1 MSIVH
6 TPSHTYSTALAIF
19 WKLVSCACFAG
30 INGVVRHLT
39 AIQSLSE
46 APILSTAS
54 VNFFQNIF
62 GTLFLL
68 PVIWSMGLHRLK
80 STNKTLHLVRVV
92 TAVFGLLLWYEAV
105 KQMPLAQAVSLNFT
119 GPIFTTVGAFFLLKE
134 HISWPRVNAILFSL
148 IGAFII
154 SRPDIALFSDTAP
167 SLGFA
172 VIFPIT
178 SAIVFAFNKI
188 LTRRLAMRGESPES
202 LAIYLLVF
210 MTPVSLLFCL
220 NDILAGTFYLPTF
233 TQLCWLMCAGAL
245 AAMAH
250 LSFAKAYQLAEVT
263 FLMPF
268 GFLKFFMSTCIG
280 YFAFQEWPTSTP
292 LLGMALIFISS
303 GLSAWHEWKGYDK
316 VRSMALPAGTVK
328 RAVLPDTATDTVDTG
343 DQLPLTPMV
352 EPPKV

>member
-1 MSIVH
+1 MQ
-6 TPSHTYSTALAIF
+6 TPSQTASVGSTSAALAIF
-19 WKLVSCACFAG
+19 WKLTSCACFAG

-39 AIQSLSE
+39 ATQGEFETS
-46 APILSTAS
+46 ALSTAS

-80 STNKTLHLVRVV
+80 SPYKILHLVRVV
-92 TAVFGLLLWYEAV
+92 SAVFGLLLWYEAI
-105 KQMPLAQAVSLNFT
+105 KRMPLAQAVSLNFT
-119 GPIFTTVGAFFLLKE
+119 GPIFTTCAAFFFLKE
-134 HISWPRVNAILFSL
+134 QVSWVRIAAISLSL
-148 IGAFII
+148 IGAFVI
-154 SRPDIALFSDTAP
+154 SRPDIALLSNTAP
-167 SLGFA
+167 SLGFT

-210 MTPVSLLFCL
+210 MTPVSGLFCL
-220 NDILAGTFYLPTF
+220 NDILAGQFYLPNF
-233 TQLCWLMCAGAL
+233 TQVLWLMCAGAL
-245 AAMAH
+245 AAIAH

-280 YFAFQEWPTSTP
+280 YLAFREWPQSIP
-292 LLGMALIFISS
+292 LIGMGLIFISA
-303 GLSAWHEWKGYDK
+303 GVSAWHQWRG
-316 VRSMALPAGTVK
+316 RSMG
-328 RAVLPDTATDTVDTG
+328 
-343 DQLPLTPMV
+343 Q
-352 EPPKV
+352 PPQQQAA

>member
-1 MSIVH
+1 M
-6 TPSHTYSTALAIF
+6 
-19 WKLVSCACFAG
+19 SCACFAG
-30 INGVVRHLT
+30 INGIVRHLT
-39 AIQSLSE
+39 ATQGELE
-46 APILSTAS
+46 APMLTTAA

-68 PVIWSMGLHRLK
+68 PVIGSMGLRRLK
-80 STNKTLHLVRVV
+80 SPYKTLHLIRVI
-92 TAVFGLLLWYEAV
+92 TAVAGLLLWYEAV
-105 KQMPLAQAVSLNFT
+105 KRMPLAQAVSLNFT
-119 GPIFTTVGAFFLLKE
+119 GPIFTTVAAFFFLKE
-134 HISWPRVNAILFSL
+134 HVSWFRVSAILLSL
-148 IGAFII
+148 VGAFII
-154 SRPDIALFSDTAP
+154 SRPDIALLSSTTP

-210 MTPVSLLFCL
+210 MTPVSGLFCL
-220 NDILAGTFYLPTF
+220 SDIAAGTFYLPTP
-233 TQLCWLMCAGAL
+233 TQIFWLMGAGAL

-280 YFAFQEWPTSTP
+280 YLAFKEFPQSIP
-292 LLGMALIFISS
+292 LIGMGLIFISTF
-303 GLSAWHEWKGYDK
+303 LSAWHQW
-316 VRSMALPAGTVK
+316 
-328 RAVLPDTATDTVDTG
+328 RAKSLGQFHRQAV
-343 DQLPLTPMV
+343 
-352 EPPKV
+352 

>member
-1 MSIVH
+1 MFSVQ
-6 TPSHTYSTALAIF
+6 TPSQTNSLGSSSTALAIF
-19 WKLVSCACFAG
+19 WKLMSCACFAG

-39 AIQSLSE
+39 VIQSELDT
-46 APILSTAS
+46 PVLSTAA

-68 PVIWSMGLHRLK
+68 PVIYTMGLHRLK
-80 STNKTLHLVRVV
+80 SQHKTLHLVRVV
-92 TAVFGLLLWYEAV
+92 TAVLGLLLWYEAI
-105 KQMPLAQAVSLNFT
+105 KRMPLAQAVSLNFT
-119 GPIFTTVGAFFLLKE
+119 GPIFTTGAAFFFLKE
-134 HISWPRVNAILFSL
+134 HVSIVRIGSIGLSL

-154 SRPDIALFSDTAP
+154 SRPDIALLSDTAP

-210 MTPVSLLFCL
+210 MTPVSGLFCL
-220 NDILAGTFYLPTF
+220 NDMVTGAFYLPTV
-233 TQLCWLMCAGAL
+233 TQFFWLICAGVL
-245 AAMAH
+245 SAMAH

-280 YFAFQEWPTSTP
+280 YLAFREFPQSIP
-292 LLGMALIFISS
+292 LIGMGLIFMSA
-303 GLSAWHEWKGYDK
+303 GLSAWHQWRNQSLKI
-316 VRSMALPAGTVK
+316 
-328 RAVLPDTATDTVDTG
+328 
-343 DQLPLTPMV
+343 TP
-352 EPPKV
+352 PNNGLASST